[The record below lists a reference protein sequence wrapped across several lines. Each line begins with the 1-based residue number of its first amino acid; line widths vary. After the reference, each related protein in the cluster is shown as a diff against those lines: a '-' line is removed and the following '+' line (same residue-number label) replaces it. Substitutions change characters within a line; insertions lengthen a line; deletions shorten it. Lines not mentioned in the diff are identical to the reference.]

1 MGAPKETLG
10 FQAEVK
16 QLLQLMI
23 HSLYSNKEIFLRELV
38 SNASDACDKLRFAAI
53 AQPEL
58 LEGHAELGIGI
69 EIDKAARTL
78 TVSDNGI
85 GMSRDEAIEHLGTIA
100 RSGTREFF
108 ARLTGDQQKD
118 AQLIGQFGV
127 GFYSSF
133 IVADRVT
140 VVTRR
145 AGQPAETAVRWES
158 DGGGEFTI
166 EPAERAES
174 GTDVTLQLREG
185 EDELL
190 ETERLRHI
198 VTRYSDHISLP
209 IRMRTETWDAEAK
222 AMKPGEAPEVVNQA
236 SALWA
241 RSKSEISD
249 EQYRAF
255 YKHVSHD
262 FGEPLAW
269 THNRVEGRNEY
280 IQLLYLPERAP
291 FDLWDRHQRH
301 GIKLYVR
308 RVFIME
314 DAEQLL
320 PPYLRFVRG
329 VIDSNDLP
337 LNVSRELLQES
348 RDVRMI
354 REGSAKRILSMLEDM
369 AENDKEKYATFWAQF
384 GQVFKEGIGE
394 DAGNRER
401 IAKLLRFASTVNDG
415 PEQNVSLS
423 EYVGRMK
430 DKQDSIYYAT
440 ADSWE
445 AARSSPHLEIFRK
458 KGIEVLLLADRVD
471 EWMLSFL
478 HAFDGKPLASVAKG
492 GLDLDA
498 LADEAEKA
506 EQQKTVDDAKD
517 LIARL
522 KAALGERVKDV
533 RPTFRLTDSP
543 ACLVADANEMS
554 AHLQRLLKSA
564 GQKLPGTD
572 SKPILE
578 INPKHPLVERLQAD
592 QADQA
597 DQARLAD
604 WANLLFE
611 QAQLAEGGPLEDPAG
626 FVRRLNRMLLGRSE

>member
-38 SNASDACDKLRFAAI
+38 SNASDACDKLRFEAI

-58 LEGHAELGIGI
+58 LEGHAELGIR
-69 EIDKAARTL
+69 IDLDRDARTI

-85 GMSRDEAIEHLGTIA
+85 GMSRDDAVEHLGTIA

-133 IVADRVT
+133 IVADRVS

-145 AGQPAETAVRWES
+145 AGQPADTAVRWES
-158 DGGGEFTI
+158 DGGGEFSI

-174 GTDVTLQLREG
+174 GTDVILHLREG

-190 ETERLRHI
+190 EGARLRAI

-209 IRMRTETWDAEAK
+209 IRMRTEAWDAESK
-222 AMKPGEAPEVVNQA
+222 AMKPSEEPEVVNQA

-241 RSKSEISD
+241 RPKNEID
-249 EQYRAF
+249 EAQYRAF

-269 THNRVEGRNEY
+269 THNRVEGRSEY

-337 LNVSRELLQES
+337 LNVSREILQES

-354 REGSAKRILSMLEDM
+354 REGSTKRVLSMLEEL
-369 AENDKEKYATFWAQF
+369 AENDKEKYATFWSQF
-384 GQVFKEGIGE
+384 GQVFKEGAGE
-394 DAGNRER
+394 DAANRER
-401 IAKLLRFASTVNDG
+401 IAKLLRFASTANEG
-415 PEQNVSLS
+415 PEQSVSFAD
-423 EYVGRMK
+423 YIGRMK
-430 DKQDSIYYAT
+430 DKQTAVYYVT

-445 AARSSPHLEIFRK
+445 AARSSPQLEIFRK
-458 KGIEVLLLADRVD
+458 KGIEVLLLGDRVD
-471 EWMLSFL
+471 EWMLSYL
-478 HAFDGKPLASVAKG
+478 HEVEGKPLRSVAKG

-506 EQQKTVDDAKD
+506 EQEKTAADAQD
-517 LIARL
+517 LLTRL

-543 ACLVADANEMS
+543 ACLVADANDMS
-554 AHLQRLLKSA
+554 GHLQRLLKSA
-564 GQKLPGTD
+564 GQKLPGTEA
-572 SKPILE
+572 KPILE
-578 INPKHPLVERLQAD
+578 VNPRHALIERLRGETD
-592 QADQA
+592 E
-597 DQARLAD
+597 ARLAD
-604 WANLLFE
+604 WGQLLLE
-611 QAQLAEGGPLEDPAG
+611 QAQLAEGGQLEDPAA
-626 FVRRLNRMLLGRSE
+626 FVKRLNRMLLRVSE